1 MSRVVQSVMISKTAK
16 DEKLQ
21 DMFAQMT
28 GAKEADPKIIIP
40 KYNNIRKNA
49 LVMVKTLDK
58 LAGNT
63 KLRAILSEF
72 TAQFDEIK
80 DYSVSLRT
88 SLQYDTIKS
97 DEEVTAD
104 NIQVLYKTCKEDPNI
119 RMISVLCS
127 RLRQDMTPINDLNIY
142 FIGNQSDNNY
152 QPFPFT
158 TLNFTNVW
166 TELPESDS
174 GGDII
179 KKYIMTVLKKLMEC
193 SYEIHN
199 TLISPDIDIDEFS
212 HILVEAITKARNML
226 PRCKQAFDKIE
237 DSITLLKSNFSDYYK
252 SFMISKNP
260 NSIFE
265 LFIVDVFKSQKGS
278 LRIKWQFKQIINF
291 YRKHASGKISK
302 DSNLQHIFDSLD
314 SKMNDLNA
322 ADGDEPDEP
331 EEEEDKKSDEPK
343 VGFRHIDMIN
353 GAKNEKYIL
362 IVEEEKYDEF
372 LEHLSKNSTMSAE
385 EVCRRIDLYNEKLD
399 KNKAS
404 EECGVYRTITL
415 TSFKTF
421 DDSTYINKLNR
432 LTT

>member
-1 MSRVVQSVMISKTAK
+1 MSRVVLSSIVCKTSK

-40 KYNNIRKNA
+40 KYNNIRRHA
-49 LVMVKTLDK
+49 MTIVKTLDK
-58 LAGNT
+58 LADNT

-72 TAQFDEIK
+72 ASQFDEIK

-88 SLQYDTIKS
+88 SLQYETIKS
-97 DEEVTAD
+97 DNDVTEN
-104 NIQVLYKTCKEDPNI
+104 NIHTLYKTCKEDPNI

-127 RLRQDMTPINDLNIY
+127 RLRQDMTNINDLNIY

-158 TLNFTNVW
+158 TLNFTDMW

-174 GGDII
+174 GGNII
-179 KKYIMTVLKKLMEC
+179 KKYIMTVLKKIMEC

-212 HILVEAITKARNML
+212 HILVDAITKARHML

-237 DSITLLKSNFSDYYK
+237 DSITLLKNNFSDYYK

-265 LFIVDVFKSQKGS
+265 LFIVDVFKNQKGS

-302 DSNLQHIFDSLD
+302 DGNLQHIFDSLD
-314 SKMNDLNA
+314 SKMNDLNGID
-322 ADGDEPDEP
+322 DGEPDE
-331 EEEEDKKSDEPK
+331 ENKDEDIRA
-343 VGFRHIDMIN
+343 GFRHIDMIS
-353 GAKNEKYIL
+353 GANNEKHIL
-362 IVEEEKYDEF
+362 IVEDEKYDEF
-372 LEHLSKNSTMSAE
+372 IEYLSKHSTMSAE
-385 EVCRRIDLYNEKLD
+385 EICRRIELYNEKLD

-404 EECGVYRTITL
+404 EDCGVYRTTTL

-421 DDSTYINKLNR
+421 DHASYVNKLIQ
-432 LTT
+432 L

>member
-16 DEKLQ
+16 DERLQ

-28 GAKEADPKIIIP
+28 GAKDADPKIIIP
-40 KYNNIRKNA
+40 KYNNIRKHA
-49 LVMVKTLDK
+49 MTIVKTLDK
-58 LAGNT
+58 LADNT
-63 KLRAILSEF
+63 KLRALLSEF
-72 TAQFDEIK
+72 TTQFDEIK
-80 DYSVSLRT
+80 DYAVSLRL
-88 SLQYDTIKS
+88 SLQYDAIKS
-97 DEEVTAD
+97 ESDVTEK
-104 NIQVLYKTCKEDPNI
+104 NIQTLYKTCKEDPNI

-127 RLRQDMTPINDLNIY
+127 RLRQDMTAINDLNIY

-158 TLNFTNVW
+158 SLNFTNVW

-199 TLISPDIDIDEFS
+199 ILISPDIDIEEFS

-237 DSITLLKSNFSDYYK
+237 DSINLLKSNFGDYYK

-265 LFIVDVFKSQKGS
+265 LFIVDVFKNQKGG

-314 SKMNDLNA
+314 SKMSDLSKV
-322 ADGDEPDEP
+322 DD
-331 EEEEDKKSDEPK
+331 EEDPDDEETKFEDPK
-343 VGFRHIDMIN
+343 VGLKHIDIIS
-353 GAKNEKYIL
+353 GANKEKSL
-362 IVEEEKYDEF
+362 LVVEEARYEEF
-372 LEHLSKNSTMSAE
+372 IQYLSRHTTLSEEELEQKI
-385 EVCRRIDLYNEKLD
+385 CLYNESLD
-399 KNKAS
+399 KKAAS
-404 EECGVYRTITL
+404 EECGIYRTVTIS
-415 TSFKTF
+415 SFDKF
-421 DDSTYINKLNR
+421 DHSTYVNKINRIQTK
-432 LTT
+432 